1 MILFAKPFSRTQP
14 LPRRRWWAAAL
25 GVSVL
30 ALQLTLPSLDS
41 ERWSGVWPLLLLP
54 VIALSLHQLV
64 SDAWVWNRLF
74 RSEGQLD
81 EYERHSRNAFIARAY
96 NLSGGWAL
104 WLLFAAYILGGG
116 FLKRSPALN
125 PLPGGQRRNR
135 QRGLFPHAGFRLHLS
150 AAYRG
155 CTQRKRLC
163 RVTPPVPSSFS
174 SSLPGGHTVS
184 A

>member
-116 FLKRSPALN
+116 FLQRSPALN
-125 PLPGGQRRNR
+125 P
-135 QRGLFPHAGFRLHLS
+135 FPEGNAETANVVFFLTL
-150 AAYRG
+150 
-155 CTQRKRLC
+155 
-163 RVTPPVPSSFS
+163 
-174 SSLPGGHTVS
+174 VS
-184 A
+184 AYTYLPRIVAALSEKDFAE